1 MAKNGRNCP
10 LRRAAGVTQ
19 KLAGHSDIK
28 TTLKYYISVQPE
40 DLERART
47 VQADIL
53 RGGLTDPKVTHSA
66 ENEGVRSE

>member
-1 MAKNGRNCP
+1 MVP
-10 LRRAAGVTQ
+10 LMGAANR
-19 KLAGHSDIK
+19 
-28 TTLKYYISVQPE
+28 YYISVQPE

-66 ENEGVRSE
+66 KNEGKRGGKARNVSS